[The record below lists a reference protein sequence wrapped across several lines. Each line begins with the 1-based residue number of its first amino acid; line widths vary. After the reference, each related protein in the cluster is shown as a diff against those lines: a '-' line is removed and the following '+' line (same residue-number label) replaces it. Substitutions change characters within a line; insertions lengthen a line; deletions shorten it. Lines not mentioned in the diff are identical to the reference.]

1 MITDIVDTYSEAMKA
16 AEGMVKS
23 EDATETSYVD
33 YLQAVYNFVMTE
45 FGSEL
50 ANLRHKPAN
59 AAPGLSPAMLK
70 SLNDKGIAGPGA
82 NCANLFL
89 PVFYHFPLE
98 ARKAGFGKKTFISDT
113 GEIVSA
119 TTHAQKLADAAT
131 LTKFSRYAKVML
143 AAVDMG
149 DKGLLV
155 KPINATIKAY
165 DKWCETNDNLWRA
178 QASAQRGKR
187 SQPASARNSNTG
199 TTSLVATAASTL
211 PPLPS
216 QTDATATQVV
226 SDSVLDE
233 LPANVPVDRASLGL
247 PFEKAAEEMPV
258 DVEAEHVAGNL
269 LPEIEVATDEP
280 ATAPAEQPAKKTPAD
295 WSDWLT
301 FSDVVKP
308 ISSDNIEKF
317 HLNFKLNKAQRK
329 AIFGDEYT
337 GKAMFGCEI
346 DQDGN
351 VTLQAVGSPD

>member
-119 TTHAQKLADAAT
+119 THAQKLADAAT

-216 QTDATATQVV
+216 QTDATAMPVV

-233 LPANVPVDRASLGL
+233 LPVNVPVDRASLGL
-247 PFEKAAEEMPV
+247 PFEKAAEEMPG
-258 DVEAEHVAGNL
+258 DVEAEHVSGNL

-295 WSDWLT
+295 WSEWLEI
-301 FSDVVKP
+301 SEYKP
-308 ISSDNIEKF
+308 VSHKF
-317 HLNFKLNKAQRK
+317 TLKPTKANLE
-329 AIFGDEYT
+329 D
-337 GKAMFGCEI
+337 MFGKTGYEGEFSLLCEI
-346 DQDGN
+346 DSKGDVL
-351 VTLQAVGSPD
+351 VTQIRTRD